1 MAQEN
6 IYNRQDNKVVA
17 VADSTRKEST
27 GKVSKTLSDME
38 AKVIRRFL
46 QNLGPY
52 EADALR
58 IAIAMADGKVDITT
72 LTSDEQLAL
81 NRYMNSGMN
90 KGQSDSWEVEIHRS
104 HRALQLCKRMED
116 YCNELQLL
124 AIFVDLTEF
133 AFNTA
138 HVEEARAGL
147 EKIVGTRTGQSIL
160 TSVAGNSVT
169 K

>member
-1 MAQEN
+1 
-6 IYNRQDNKVVA
+6 
-17 VADSTRKEST
+17 
-27 GKVSKTLSDME
+27 ME

-90 KGQSDSWEVEIHRS
+90 KGQSDSWEVEFHRS

-147 EKIVGTRTGQSIL
+147 EKIAGTRTGQSIL

>member
-1 MAQEN
+1 MIQEN
-6 IYNRQDNKVVA
+6 IFNRQDNQVAA
-17 VADSTRKEST
+17 VADSKKKEST

-46 QNLGPY
+46 KNLGPY

-104 HRALQLCKRMED
+104 HRVLQLCKRM
-116 YCNELQLL
+116 
-124 AIFVDLTEF
+124 
-133 AFNTA
+133 
-138 HVEEARAGL
+138 
-147 EKIVGTRTGQSIL
+147 
-160 TSVAGNSVT
+160 
-169 K
+169 

>member
-1 MAQEN
+1 MQQEN
-6 IYNRQDNKVVA
+6 IYNRQDNKIVT
-17 VADSTRKEST
+17 VADSTKKESSV
-27 GKVSKTLSDME
+27 KELKTLSEKE

-46 QNLGPY
+46 QEVGPY

-58 IAIAMADGKVDITT
+58 IAIAMADRKVDITT
-72 LTSDEQLAL
+72 IPGDEQLAL

-104 HRALQLCKRMED
+104 HRVLQLCKRMED
-116 YCNELQLL
+116 FCNELQLL
-124 AIFVDLTEF
+124 AIFVDLMEF
-133 AFNTA
+133 AYNTA

-147 EKIVGTRTGQSIL
+147 EKIAGTRTGQSIL
-160 TSVAGNSVT
+160 TSGAGNSVT